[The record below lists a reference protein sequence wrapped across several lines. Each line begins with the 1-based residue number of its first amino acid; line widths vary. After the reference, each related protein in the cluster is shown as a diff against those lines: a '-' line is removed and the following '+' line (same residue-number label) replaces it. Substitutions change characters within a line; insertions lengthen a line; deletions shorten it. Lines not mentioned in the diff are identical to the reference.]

1 MLDRGKVTPSGGK
14 LIPVKLSPSRVNY
27 INLVNKLLCW
37 FRRFVMSRFFACSFG
52 LFAPAVLAHSG
63 HGGVGLFHHF
73 PQFMPLLLL
82 LVCLCGGY
90 LWLKRRH

>member
-1 MLDRGKVTPSGGK
+1 
-14 LIPVKLSPSRVNY
+14 
-27 INLVNKLLCW
+27 
-37 FRRFVMSRFFACSFG
+37 MSRFFACSFG

-63 HGGVGLFHHF
+63 HGDVGLFHHF